1 MLIFD
6 GPTENRQGELGS
18 LFKYYYYYYY
28 YYHYYYYYYYYYGE
42 HKHSVVGKNIEK
54 QGQKR
59 VNLGKNFY
67 NRQEML
73 RETRVFDIRC
83 VVDYKRKKT
92 YAKHSSRLHP

>member
-1 MLIFD
+1 MLIFE

-28 YYHYYYYYYYYYGE
+28 YGE
-42 HKHSVVGKNIEK
+42 HKHSVVGKHIIEK

-67 NRQEML
+67 NLQEML
-73 RETRVFDIRC
+73 RETRVFDMRC
-83 VVDYKRKKT
+83 DVDYKR
-92 YAKHSSRLHP
+92 

>member
-1 MLIFD
+1 MLIFE

-28 YYHYYYYYYYYYGE
+28 YYGE
-42 HKHSVVGKNIEK
+42 HKHSVVGKHIIEK

-67 NRQEML
+67 NPQEML
-73 RETRVFDIRC
+73 GETRVFDMRC
-83 VVDYKRKKT
+83 DVDYKR
-92 YAKHSSRLHP
+92 

>member
-1 MLIFD
+1 MLIFE

-28 YYHYYYYYYYYYGE
+28 YGE
-42 HKHSVVGKNIEK
+42 HKHSVVGKHIIEK

-67 NRQEML
+67 NPQEML
-73 RETRVFDIRC
+73 RETRVFDMQC
-83 VVDYKRKKT
+83 DVDYKR
-92 YAKHSSRLHP
+92 